1 MKIDFKLVE
10 ITSLRLKIEILNVFI
25 NQYYLQL
32 KPRLHQN
39 TCCISVA
46 HKISTRVCAVQK
58 FKHNTS
64 DRVVLFQKS
73 NTKHMCGRCV
83 FLEILKSSRW
93 RLRSIVLW
101 RYESPSEGYK
111 NFKKHSKCNLSNT
124 FDQIC
129 VLYFLNVCS
138 YEHTCCFMCFW
149 AMNTTLVFC
158 VYFWFRSPLTHVCP
172 CVLQAKIIWPVWK
185 NTCATCFRATLIINL
200 NMDPWR

>member
-1 MKIDFKLVE
+1 M
-10 ITSLRLKIEILNVFI
+10 
-25 NQYYLQL
+25 
-32 KPRLHQN
+32 HQN
-39 TCCISVA
+39 TCYISVA
-46 HKISTRVCAVQK
+46 HKISTRVCVVQK

-73 NTKHMCGRCV
+73 NTKHMCGKCV

-93 RLRSIVLW
+93 RLRSIVPW
-101 RYESPSEGYK
+101 RYGSPSEGYK
-111 NFKKHSKCNLSNT
+111 NFKKHSKCNLLKT

-185 NTCATCFRATLIINL
+185 NTCATCFRATLLFIIILIIINYAQNCSL
-200 NMDPWR
+200 DTSILLFLCFF